1 MNYYDAK
8 QFPVLTLDG
17 FGGAMMSFDAGGMAF
32 LVGELEKR
40 DEKLH
45 EPLSAVTWPRDI
57 PVKTGGGYVDSVT
70 SFNVSYGSAGGTDGG
85 LLGQDSNEL
94 PVIQADIGKDSV
106 PVFIWGHILKVPMI
120 DQEKLQKVGRS
131 LDQIYDKGLRLAHD
145 KKLDENTYFGFP
157 KHGTYGLVNDPRI
170 STVTAAPHT
179 PGGTD
184 TKWEDK
190 TPDEILAD
198 VNDGLTATIQA
209 SEYDNRGMAN
219 HVLIPWKQ
227 FTAISTRKVGVTGDK
242 SILTYLEENNIAKKS
257 GIDLTILPCKQ
268 CEGAG
273 TGESDRMVFY
283 RNDEEMVRMNITV
296 PLKRLFTQVSAEHIA
311 YLTPFVTQFSALE
324 WLYLT
329 HALYKDGI

>member
-17 FGGAMMSFDAGGMAF
+17 FGGGMMSFDAGGMAF

-40 DEKLH
+40 EEKLH

-57 PVKTGGGYVDSVT
+57 PVKTGGGFVDSVA
-70 SFNVSYGSAGGTDGG
+70 SFNVSYGSTGGTDGG

-94 PVIQADIGKDSV
+94 PVIQADIGKDNV
-106 PVFIWGHILKVPMI
+106 PTFIWGHILKVPLI

-145 KKLDENTYFGFP
+145 KKLDENTYYGFP
-157 KHGTYGLVNDPRI
+157 THGTHGLVNDPRI
-170 STVTAAPHT
+170 TTVSAAPHT
-179 PGGTD
+179 SGGTD
-184 TKWEDK
+184 TDWNSK

-198 VNDGLTATIQA
+198 INNGLQRTIAA

-219 HVLIPWKQ
+219 HVLIPWEQ
-227 FTAISTRKVGVTGDK
+227 FTAITTRKVGTTGDK
-242 SILTYLEENNIAKKS
+242 SILTFLEENNIAAKA
-257 GIDLTILPCKQ
+257 GVDLTILPCRQ
-268 CEGAG
+268 CKGAG
-273 TGESDRMVFY
+273 TGNKDRMVFY
-283 RNDEEMVRMNITV
+283 RNDEDMVRMNITV
-296 PLKRLFTQVSAEHIA
+296 PIKRLFTQVSAEHIA

-329 HALYKDGI
+329 HALYVDGI